1 MQRLSEKGSGVFIL
15 NNLMNL
21 FRHRKSYFFATPITN
36 NWINSMFLPYFVLGY
51 NILSTLDYLFASQS
65 PLKVMSSIYF
75 LNPKSLNKDP

>member
-51 NILSTLDYLFASQS
+51 NILSTLCLPFCLTEPFESHEFHLF
-65 PLKVMSSIYF
+65 F
-75 LNPKSLNKDP
+75 KSKIFK